1 MKLKD
6 VIASAGTGQPSRYAL
21 VACLLLAAAGAWW
34 YFTPAP
40 AQVDEWTSP
49 EVAPQ
54 IAPVPK
60 QTIRPAKVHAYAP
73 SAKAKLKLPAS
84 MLNDPNVYVLDSSLL
99 PSDTHPQTVTTV
111 IDEQTGEVQTV
122 VRREPLP
129 WLAAEHRGELRLDA
143 GVKNGLAKVVRLTLR
158 EDLLQVKALH
168 AGINASVDTDG
179 QLFVGAGVGWKW

>member
-1 MKLKD
+1 MTRRAK
-6 VIASAGTGQPSRYAL
+6 L
-21 VACLLLAAAGAWW
+21 VALAVGLLLAACCAWW
-34 YFTPAP
+34 YFTPEPAPVDSWTP
-40 AQVDEWTSP
+40 AQASP
-49 EVAPQ
+49 QV
-54 IAPVPK
+54 APVPK
-60 QTIRPAKVHAYAP
+60 QTIHPSKVRAYAP
-73 SAKAKLKLPAS
+73 AAKAKLKLPDS
-84 MLNDPNVYVLDSSLL
+84 MLNDPSVYVLDSSLL

-143 GVKNGLAKVVRLTLR
+143 GIKNGLSRVGRISLR

-179 QLFVGAGVGWKW
+179 QFFVGAGVGWKW

>member
-1 MKLKD
+1 MMRHRARLS
-6 VIASAGTGQPSRYAL
+6 VL
-21 VACLLLAAAGAWW
+21 VAVLLLAAGCAWW

-40 AQVDEWTSP
+40 VPVDEWTP
-49 EVAPQ
+49 AQVAPQ
-54 IAPVPK
+54 LAPIPK
-60 QTIRPAKVHAYAP
+60 QTIRPAKVRAYVPA
-73 SAKAKLKLPAS
+73 AKAKLKLPDS
-84 MLNDPNVYVLDSSLL
+84 MLNDQSVYVLDSSLL
-99 PSDTHPQTVTTV
+99 PSDTYPQTVTTV
-111 IDEQTGEVQTV
+111 IDEQSGEVQTV

-179 QLFVGAGVGWKW
+179 QFFVGAGVGWKW